1 MALTRC
7 SGSPKSEFP
16 HLTTNLL
23 TVDSE
28 PEPMNDL
35 NPARVDDPLRTES
48 ESAELRSCFQLLGRV
63 EDQIRFADSKAGFL
77 ATLHAF
83 LISPLIYNVGEI
95 RKAFRQWD
103 TTSLDLLIVIGGVYV
118 LLYLISM
125 GMIGMTVL
133 PRIRRGK
140 QARQPSR
147 IFFGRIA
154 REFGDDPRRFVALIS
169 AMSEKDW
176 LDEIA
181 VYIVDASTIAT
192 VKHRYVRWATLFS
205 VPTVFFWI
213 LTVLVL
219 FCAGQS

>member
-1 MALTRC
+1 
-7 SGSPKSEFP
+7 
-16 HLTTNLL
+16 
-23 TVDSE
+23 
-28 PEPMNDL
+28 MNDL
-35 NPARVDDPLRTES
+35 NPARVDGPPRTEPESS
-48 ESAELRSCFQLLGRV
+48 ELPSCFQLLGRV
-63 EDQIRFADSKAGFL
+63 EDQLRFADSKAGFL

-125 GMIGMTVL
+125 AMVGMTVL

-140 QARQPSR
+140 QTRPPSR
-147 IFFGRIA
+147 VFFGRIA
-154 REFGDDPRRFVALIS
+154 REFGHDPRRFVALI
-169 AMSEKDW
+169 AGMSERDW
-176 LDEIA
+176 LEEIA
-181 VYIVDASTIAT
+181 VYIVDASTIAAA
-192 VKHRYVRWATLFS
+192 KHWYVRWATLFS

-219 FCAGQS
+219 FCAGQSSNA